1 MELYLDN
8 FRGFEKQYIELNDVN
23 FLVGENSTGKTTLL
37 GLLSL
42 INGGEENIWNMDFKN
57 DYVDFGTFND
67 IISKGRR
74 IKKEYAIG
82 VKVESKDADWFGY
95 DERLIVYSDFEGFPT
110 PSLISMRNEN
120 LVCSTKFSEKEII
133 IYGKEITGA
142 NGNWADFHIDDNNIL
157 FKKSIDVKS
166 MLRSGELN
174 ELRRRPGFAFYHLP
188 KSDDKHIDR
197 FRKAF
202 RPLRDFMFPH
212 DIGIKYNHIWID
224 PVRSK
229 PKRIYEPQ
237 KLKYSAEGEHTPTLL
252 RDILLNNT
260 AKQNK
265 AFITEL
271 ERFGMASGLFD
282 TIKIDQYRKSKDSP
296 FSLLFK
302 LKNKELKISNV
313 GYGISQ
319 VLPILTEV
327 LYAPKESTFLIQQP
341 EVHLHPRSQAYFGE
355 FVYNQLVTQKKKFVI
370 ETHSDYLIDRF
381 RLQVRKKNGQVYK
394 KTNILFFET
403 DGQKNKVTKIAID
416 KNGDYGPDQPQK
428 FREFFLKEEMELLG
442 L

>member
-42 INGGEENIWNMDFKN
+42 YSSHAQAWNVEFKN
-57 DYVDFGTFND
+57 EFVDFGSFSDIVNAGRKSKKTFTVGFKNKSNPNFPQGEILLTYAEQNGFPSLRELSLRGDEVIIKVLRGAKKTVVLFHGIQLFYDYWAEAHEYSQDLVFFKEEINLSND
-67 IISKGRR
+67 FFDLAFLLERATYR
-74 IKKEYAIG
+74 KKQQKDVLEKLDLYQFYKHYYA
-82 VKVESKDADWFGY
+82 
-95 DERLIVYSDFEGFPT
+95 DERVF
-110 PSLISMRNEN
+110 
-120 LVCSTKFSEKEII
+120 
-133 IYGKEITGA
+133 
-142 NGNWADFHIDDNNIL
+142 
-157 FKKSIDVKS
+157 
-166 MLRSGELN
+166 
-174 ELRRRPGFAFYHLP
+174 
-188 KSDDKHIDR
+188 
-197 FRKAF
+197 
-202 RPLRDFMFPH
+202 
-212 DIGIKYNHIWID
+212 WID

-265 AFITEL
+265 TFITEL
-271 ERFGMASGLFD
+271 ERFGAASGLFD
-282 TIKIDQYRKSKDSP
+282 AIKIDQYRKSKDAP
-296 FSLLFK
+296 FSLIFK
-302 LKNKELKISNV
+302 LRNKELKISNI

-319 VLPILTEV
+319 ILPILTEV

-355 FVYNQLVTQKKKFVI
+355 FVYNQNIQQKKKFVI

-381 RLQVRKKNGQVYK
+381 RLQMRKNNGSVYK

-403 DGQKNKVTKIAID
+403 DGQTNKVTKIAID
-416 KNGDYGPDQPQK
+416 KNGDYVGEQPQK
-428 FREFFLKEEMELLG
+428 FREFFLKEEMDLLG

>member
-42 INGGEENIWNMDFKN
+42 FSEKENFWDTGFKN
-57 DYVDFGTFND
+57 EYVDFGLFNEIVSKSKRTNKKFVLGFKKGNKLKGPKFVFDEVVAEYEELDGFPLPFRVSLKKGNLILIIKYEQNNIIIAGKLAVDKGSTDWIQQHVIDESVEFKKELPFLQSPKSKNMLIKNPEYAFLVLDYKKDDIIAKWAKVFNSDPFMKGASLFND
-67 IISKGRR
+67 YSKQ
-74 IKKEYAIG
+74 
-82 VKVESKDADWFGY
+82 
-95 DERLIVYSDFEGFPT
+95 
-110 PSLISMRNEN
+110 
-120 LVCSTKFSEKEII
+120 
-133 IYGKEITGA
+133 
-142 NGNWADFHIDDNNIL
+142 
-157 FKKSIDVKS
+157 
-166 MLRSGELN
+166 
-174 ELRRRPGFAFYHLP
+174 
-188 KSDDKHIDR
+188 
-197 FRKAF
+197 
-202 RPLRDFMFPH
+202 
-212 DIGIKYNHIWID
+212 IWID

-237 KLKYSAEGEHTPTLL
+237 NIKYSPEGEHTPTLL

-265 AFITEL
+265 SFIAEL
-271 ERFGMASGLFD
+271 QRFGKASGLFD
-282 TIKIDQYRKSKDSP
+282 EVKIDQYRKSKDSP
-296 FSLLFK
+296 FSLLFR
-302 LKNKELKISNV
+302 LKNKDLKISNI

-319 VLPILTEV
+319 VLPILTEI
-327 LYAPKESTFLIQQP
+327 LYASEGSSFLIQQP

-355 FVYNQLVTQKKKFVI
+355 FVFNQLVEQKKKFVI

-403 DGQKNKVTKIAID
+403 DGVKNKVTKIAID
-416 KNGDYGPDQPQK
+416 KNGDYVGEQPQK

>member
-42 INGGEENIWNMDFKN
+42 FLETPDIWVTHFKN
-57 DYVDFGTFND
+57 NYVDFGPYSD
-67 IISKGRR
+67 IIRKGKRGV
-74 IKKEYAIG
+74 KNFEIG
-82 VKVESKDADWFGY
+82 VKVDMDSSFPDGEILFKYREENGFPMLYEWSVRNKNIIAAYSYALPKSTISYYNVNQIEGAEWANAHHNKGILLFSEKFPWNNDIMTPPEDIF
-95 DERLIVYSDFEGFPT
+95 YSDFYTNPEQRKIVKNF
-110 PSLISMRNEN
+110 EN
-120 LVCSTKFSEKEII
+120 IFFFE
-133 IYGKEITGA
+133 
-142 NGNWADFHIDDNNIL
+142 
-157 FKKSIDVKS
+157 
-166 MLRSGELN
+166 MLR
-174 ELRRRPGFAFYHLP
+174 GFDEEIY
-188 KSDDKHIDR
+188 
-197 FRKAF
+197 
-202 RPLRDFMFPH
+202 
-212 DIGIKYNHIWID
+212 WID

-237 KLKYSAEGEHTPTLL
+237 RFKYSPEGEHTPTLL
-252 RDILLNNT
+252 RDILMNNT
-260 AKQNK
+260 EKHNK
-265 AFITEL
+265 VFISAL
-271 ERFGMASGLFD
+271 ESFGKASGLFD
-282 TIKIDQYRKSKDSP
+282 EVKIDQYRKSKDSP

-302 LKNKELKISNV
+302 LKNKELKISNI

-327 LYAPKESTFLIQQP
+327 LYAPKGSTFLIQQP

-355 FVYNQLVTQKKKFVI
+355 FVFNQLVEQKKKFVI

-381 RLQVRKKNGQVYK
+381 RLQVRKRNGQVYK

-403 DGQKNKVTKIAID
+403 DGQTNKVTQIAID
-416 KNGDYGPDQPQK
+416 KNGDYVGEQPQK

>member
-42 INGGEENIWNMDFKN
+42 FSDFREAWYVDFKN
-57 DYVDFGTFND
+57 EYVDFGPFADVVSKIQRLRKEFIIGFRNEDND
-67 IISKGRR
+67 VFPPGEITLS
-74 IKKEYAIG
+74 
-82 VKVESKDADWFGY
+82 
-95 DERLIVYSDFEGFPT
+95 YSDNNAFPFLKRIT
-110 PSLISMRNEN
+110 CRVEDLIAVFSNN
-120 LVCSTKFSEKEII
+120 GKKNDLLTCKFYKIS
-133 IYGKEITGA
+133 GQ
-142 NGNWADFHIDDNNIL
+142 NPNWADAHLSSENHFLFETTVDIPFDFGLEPIFDLLEYRNKQEGDLINKFASITYNKFH
-157 FKKSIDVKS
+157 
-166 MLRSGELN
+166 
-174 ELRRRPGFAFYHLP
+174 
-188 KSDDKHIDR
+188 
-197 FRKAF
+197 
-202 RPLRDFMFPH
+202 RDENVF
-212 DIGIKYNHIWID
+212 WID

-237 KLKYSAEGEHTPTLL
+237 KLKYSPEGEHTPTLL
-252 RDILLNNT
+252 RDILTNNT

-265 AFITEL
+265 NFLAAL
-271 ERFGMASGLFD
+271 EGFGKASGLFD
-282 TIKIDQYRKSKDSP
+282 EIKIDQYRKSKDSP

-302 LKNKELKISNV
+302 LKNKELKISNI

-319 VLPILTEV
+319 VLPILTEI

-355 FVYNQLVTQKKKFVI
+355 FVYNQLVAQKKKFVI

-381 RLQVRKKNGQVYK
+381 RLQVRKRNGQVHK
-394 KTNILFFET
+394 KTNVLFFET
-403 DGQKNKVTKIAID
+403 DGQTNKVTKIAID
-416 KNGDYGPDQPQK
+416 KNGDYVGEQPQK